1 MIQVLSPK
9 QFQDY
14 ELIDAG
20 RGEKLERFGKYTL
33 IRPEPQALWSPAL
46 PETEWKRLA
55 DARFVQDGSASG
67 DWDRTNKTMPDQWT
81 IGYQHGDMKLRFR
94 LGLTRFKHVGIF
106 PEQSVNWDFI
116 YDRCKAATA
125 SGKVPKVLNLFAYT
139 GGASLAAK
147 AGGADVIHCDAIK
160 QVVNWAD
167 ANMQLSKLDG
177 IRWLV
182 EDAFKFVMRE
192 AKRGNQYD
200 GIILDPPAW
209 GHGPKGEKWKLEDQ
223 IDELMGQVAAILA
236 PQRSFLVM
244 NAYSLGY
251 SSLILENLGR
261 SHFGAA
267 HTKNLQ
273 IGELCLLERS
283 GRRLPAG
290 ITMRLF
296 A

>member
-1 MIQVLSPK
+1 MMHILSPTG
-9 QFQDY
+9 FLDY
-14 ELIDAG
+14 ELIDSG

-33 IRPEPQALWSPAL
+33 IRPEPQALWSPSL
-46 PETEWKRLA
+46 KPEEWKKLA
-55 DARFVQDGSASG
+55 DAKFVQDGSASG
-67 DWDRTNKTMPDQWT
+67 DWERNNKAMPDQWV
-81 IGYQHGDMKLRFR
+81 IGYNKGDMKLRFR
-94 LGLTRFKHVGIF
+94 LGLTKFKHVGIF

-116 YDRCKAATA
+116 YERCKMV
-125 SGKVPKVLNLFAYT
+125 SKPKVLNLFAYT

-147 AGGADVIHCDAIK
+147 AGGADVIHCDSIK

-182 EDAFKFVMRE
+182 EDAFKFVLRE
-192 AKRGNQYD
+192 AKRGNQYE

-223 IDELMGQVAAILA
+223 IDELMGQVAAILS
-236 PQRSFLVM
+236 PQKSFLVM

-251 SSLILENLGR
+251 SALILENLGR
-261 SHFGAA
+261 SHFKPA
-267 HTKNLQ
+267 HTKNLL
-273 IGELCLLERS
+273 IGELCLPERS

-296 A
+296 S

>member
-1 MIQVLSPK
+1 MIQVLSPNG
-9 QFQDY
+9 FQDY

-33 IRPEPQALWSPAL
+33 IRPEPQALWSPSMSDQ
-46 PETEWKRLA
+46 EWRKLA

-67 DWDRTNKTMPDQWT
+67 DWERINKAMPDQWV
-81 IGYQHGDMKLRFR
+81 IGYNKGAMKLRFR

-106 PEQSVNWDFI
+106 PEQAVNWDFI
-116 YDRCKAATA
+116 YERSKAVKNAR
-125 SGKVPKVLNLFAYT
+125 VLNLFAYT

-147 AGGADVIHCDAIK
+147 AAGADVIHCDAIK

-182 EDAFKFVMRE
+182 EDAFKFVLRE

-200 GIILDPPAW
+200 GIIMDPPAW

-223 IDELMGQVAAILA
+223 IDALMGQVAAILA
-236 PQRSFLVM
+236 PQKSFLVM

-261 SHFGAA
+261 SHFKPA
-267 HTKNLQ
+267 HTQNLQ
-273 IGELCLLERS
+273 IGELCLPERS
-283 GRRLPAG
+283 GRRLPTGVFLRMYA
-290 ITMRLF
+290 
-296 A
+296 